1 MVGMIKKEFPAYNVS
16 ELILDYR
23 PRLRER
29 IVCYY
34 FCKSISLKIYFP
46 RLSVRLY

>member
-23 PRLRER
+23 PRLER
-29 IVCYY
+29 GSFVIT
-34 FCKSISLKIYFP
+34 FAKA
-46 RLSVRLY
+46 SV